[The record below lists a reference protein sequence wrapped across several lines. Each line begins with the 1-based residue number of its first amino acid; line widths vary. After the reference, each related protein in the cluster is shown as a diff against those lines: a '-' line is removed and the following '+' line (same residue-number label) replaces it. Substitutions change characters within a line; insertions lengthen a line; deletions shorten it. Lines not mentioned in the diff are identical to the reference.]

1 MADVFAYTGYRRII
15 YFKFLDLQSG
25 HTLVADPG
33 GQYEIMATES
43 GISVP
48 PGDGF
53 WTLRPSLP
61 PPPIKPAITSKAEP
75 VPKLKPV
82 SKESVD
88 AETSLASDSSGKAG
102 E

>member
-1 MADVFAYTGYRRII
+1 VPDVFAYTGYRRII

-48 PGDGF
+48 PGDGL
-53 WTLRPSLP
+53 WTSLLP
-61 PPPIKPAITSKAEP
+61 PVPLAIPPPEPKVKEP
-75 VPKLKPV
+75 VKA
-82 SKESVD
+82 KE
-88 AETSLASDSSGKAG
+88 APRSLTEKAG